1 MLEHPTSC
9 LDKQRYKSLKL
20 VFKPSI
26 LGKKTFLERLWKAV
40 SQTSEI
46 FSFFMVDT
54 FSWSVENFTL
64 FLPLGGGG
72 GGVLSMMASME
83 RLRPKRVPFTDF
95 RYIMKGQEF
104 HYFE

>member
-26 LGKKTFLERLWKAV
+26 LGKKHFWNDFERLLVKPLR
-40 SQTSEI
+40 
-46 FSFFMVDT
+46 FFR
-54 FSWSVENFTL
+54 FSW
-64 FLPLGGGG
+64 LPLFHDQLKTLPCFFHWGRR
-72 GGVLSMMASME
+72 GVLPMMASTE